1 MKLLTEEIKNKLPK
15 LYTNENKKSENTP
28 IIAKFFC
35 PWNSW
40 AWYATEFDGIDI
52 FFGWVHGDFPE
63 LSYFSLNELQS
74 VKGPLGLGI
83 ERDKFFGKHTLA
95 EVKKK
100 EL

>member
-1 MKLLTEEIKNKLPK
+1 MKLLTAEIKNKLPK
-15 LYTNENKKSENTP
+15 LNTNENKEPGDTP

-40 AWYATEFDGIDI
+40 AWYATEFDGIDT

-63 LSYFSLNELQS
+63 LGYFSLNELQS

-83 ERDKFFGKHTLA
+83 ERDKFFKKHTLA
-95 EVKKK
+95 EVTEKR
-100 EL
+100 L